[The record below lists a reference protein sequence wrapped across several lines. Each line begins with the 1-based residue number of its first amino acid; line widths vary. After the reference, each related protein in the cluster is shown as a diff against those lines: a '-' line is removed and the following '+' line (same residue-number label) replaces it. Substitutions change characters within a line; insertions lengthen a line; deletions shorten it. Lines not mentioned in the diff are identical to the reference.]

1 MGGVFLILTFMED
14 VNTMDPACR
23 QRPQFAC
30 SLTGFLHPLCFCYAF
45 KSIVVLFLLWCVFS
59 FNKGII
65 MVISKLFLELEIFC
79 LLNLLSGY

>member
-1 MGGVFLILTFMED
+1 MGGVFPILAFVED

-23 QRPQFAC
+23 QRAQFAY
-30 SLTGFLHPLCFCYAF
+30 SLTDFQHHLCFCYAF
-45 KSIVVLFLLWCVFS
+45 KSILALFLLCGGFS

-79 LLNLLSGY
+79 

>member
-23 QRPQFAC
+23 QRAQFAC
-30 SLTGFLHPLCFCYAF
+30 SLTGFQHHFCFCYAF
-45 KSIVVLFLLWCVFS
+45 KSILALFLLCGVFS

-65 MVISKLFLELEIFC
+65 MVISKLFLELEIVC
-79 LLNLLSGY
+79 